1 MKIPSKC
8 QLVLIEWEDSRQP
21 IPGWGRLNE
30 FAASQICKCVSVGFM
45 VYDGEDQKV
54 LAPNMADIE
63 DKQNIQSSGAI
74 HIPARSVIKITPLI
88 ENRVT
93 SSCPC

>member
-1 MKIPSKC
+1 
-8 QLVLIEWEDSRQP
+8 
-21 IPGWGRLNE
+21 
-30 FAASQICKCVSVGFM
+30 M